1 MDVSMPFMGG
11 LEATQIIRQYE
22 HEHGLDNVPIIA
34 LTAHASECSLLYFL
48 RQSLSPAFYLSVIG
62 DRERCLEAGMVR
74 QFSSF
79 LSIRSE
85 LISL

>member
-1 MDVSMPFMGG
+1 MPFMGG

-34 LTAHASECSLLYFL
+34 LTAHASECDLLCFP
-48 RQSLSPAFYLSVIG
+48 RQSLSPVFYPLVIG

-79 LSIRSE
+79 LSICSE